1 MLAHTTTI
9 KEDECSMNI
18 ALATLTLLIILYP
31 GFLFRRF
38 YFTEEFSKEYF
49 KQSVTDLLF
58 SSILPGFFIHF
69 LGYLFFIKGRTEID
83 VITIGTLLSG
93 TSDADKVTQAFKT
106 VYEKS
111 FLIIGYFAGVSLVG
125 MIAGFLTKLVVR
137 NFKLD
142 RKIKLFRF
150 QNEWHYIFSGEIL
163 DFPKVSGKADDID
176 CSYVDALVK
185 TDEGTVIYSGL
196 LTDYILSKEGG
207 IDRIYLTSVKRRFLK
222 DDIINGPE
230 SKEQKQVNAEDKRYY
245 YLPGQFF
252 IIPYNLVI
260 NLHITYYKFTITNDL
275 KNMIKD
281 VKID

>member
-1 MLAHTTTI
+1 
-9 KEDECSMNI
+9 MNI

-49 KQSVTDLLF
+49 KQSVTDLIF
-58 SSILPGFFIHF
+58 SSILPGFLIHF
-69 LGYLFFIKGRTEID
+69 LGYLLFIKGRNEID
-83 VITIGTLLSG
+83 VFTIGTLLSG
-93 TSDADKVTQAFKT
+93 TSDADKVTRAFKA

-111 FLIIGYFAGVSLVG
+111 PYIISYFVGVSILG
-125 MIAGFLTKLVVR
+125 MITGFLSKLVVR

-163 DFPKVSGKADDID
+163 DFPKVAGKADDID

-196 LTDYILSKEGG
+196 LTDYILTKEGG
-207 IDRIYLTSVKRRFLK
+207 IDRIYLSSVKRRFLK
-222 DDIINGPE
+222 DDIIYGPGNPT
-230 SKEQKQVNAEDKRYY
+230 EQKQDNTEDKRYY

-252 IIPYNLVI
+252 IIPYNMII

-275 KNMIKD
+275 REMIKD
-281 VKID
+281 VDID

>member
-1 MLAHTTTI
+1 
-9 KEDECSMNI
+9 MNI
-18 ALATLTLLIILYP
+18 ALATLTLLVILYP

-49 KQSVTDLLF
+49 KQSVTDLIF

-69 LGYLFFIKGRTEID
+69 LGYFLFIKGRHQID
-83 VITIGTLLSG
+83 VFTIGTLLSG
-93 TSDADKVTQAFKT
+93 TSDADKVTRAFKA

-111 FLIIGYFAGVSLVG
+111 PYIISYFISVSFLG
-125 MIAGFLTKLVVR
+125 MITGFLSKLVVR

-196 LTDYILSKEGG
+196 LTDYILTKEGG

-230 SKEQKQVNAEDKRYY
+230 SQIKQKPENTDDKRYY

-275 KNMIKD
+275 KEMIKD

>member
-1 MLAHTTTI
+1 
-9 KEDECSMNI
+9 MNI
-18 ALATLTLLIILYP
+18 ALATLTLLVILYP

-38 YFTEEFSKEYF
+38 YFTEEFSREYF
-49 KQSVTDLLF
+49 KQSVTDLIF
-58 SSILPGFFIHF
+58 SSILPGFLIHF
-69 LGYLFFIKGRTEID
+69 IGYFLFIKGRTQID

-93 TSDADKVTQAFKT
+93 TSDADKVTRAFKA

-111 FLIIGYFAGVSLVG
+111 PFIISYFAGVSFVG
-125 MIAGFLTKLVVR
+125 MTAGFLTKLIVR

-163 DFPKVSGKADDID
+163 DFPKVPGKAEDID

-185 TDEGTVIYSGL
+185 TDEGSVIYTGL
-196 LTDYILSKEGG
+196 LADYILTKEGG
-207 IDRIYLTSVKRRFLK
+207 IDRIYLTDVKRRFLK
-222 DDIINGPE
+222 DDIIKAANA
-230 SKEQKQVNAEDKRYY
+230 STEQKQTEEESRYY

-260 NLHITYYKFTITNDL
+260 NLHITYYKITGTNNL
-275 KNMIKD
+275 KEMIKD
-281 VKID
+281 MKIDD

>member
-1 MLAHTTTI
+1 
-9 KEDECSMNI
+9 MNI

-38 YFTEEFSKEYF
+38 YYTEEFSKEYF
-49 KQSVTDLLF
+49 KQSVADHIF

-69 LGYLFFIKGRTEID
+69 LGYLLFIKGRNEID
-83 VITIGTLLSG
+83 VFTIGTLLSG
-93 TSDADKVTQAFKT
+93 TSDADKVTRAFKA
-106 VYEKS
+106 VYQNS
-111 FLIIGYFAGVSLVG
+111 GHIISYFTGVSALG
-125 MIAGFLTKLVVR
+125 MITGFMSKLIVR

-196 LTDYILSKEGG
+196 LTDYILTKEGG

-222 DDIINGPE
+222 DDLINGLE
-230 SKEQKQVNAEDKRYY
+230 SQTQQKQENTDDKRYY

-252 IIPYNLVI
+252 IIPYNMVI
-260 NLHITYYKFTITNDL
+260 NLHITYYKTTITSDL
-275 KNMIKD
+275 KERIKD

>member
-1 MLAHTTTI
+1 
-9 KEDECSMNI
+9 MNI

-49 KQSVTDLLF
+49 KQSVTDLIF

-69 LGYLFFIKGRTEID
+69 LGYLLFIKGRAEID
-83 VITIGTLLSG
+83 VFTIGTLLSG
-93 TSDADKVTQAFKT
+93 TSDADKVTRAFRT

-111 FLIIGYFAGVSLVG
+111 PFIISYFAGVSALG
-125 MIAGFLTKLVVR
+125 MIAGFLTKLIVR

-163 DFPKVSGKADDID
+163 DFPKVSGKAEDID

-196 LTDYILSKEGG
+196 LTDYILTKEGG

-222 DDIINGPE
+222 DDIIYSSE
-230 SKEQKQVNAEDKRYY
+230 SQKEQKQKDPDDKRYY

-260 NLHITYYKFTITNDL
+260 NLHITYYKFTITSDL
-275 KNMIKD
+275 KEMIKD